1 MDNDFA
7 IFRYADVVLMYVEA
21 LVRQN
26 RTSEAIQLADFKK
39 IRTRAGLNAYTTS
52 QLTIDEL
59 YAERGREL
67 AWEGWRHE
75 DMIRFGKYLKKYW
88 AHPDQ
93 SSETFR
99 NVFPIPTDILNAN
112 PKLSQNK
119 DY

>member
-1 MDNDFA
+1 
-7 IFRYADVVLMYVEA
+7 MYVEA

-39 IRTRAGLNAYTTS
+39 IRTRAGLDAYTTS

-67 AWEGWRHE
+67 AWDGWRHE

-99 NVFPIPTDILNAN
+99 NVFPIPIDRKSTRLNSSHTDISRMPAFA
-112 PKLSQNK
+112 
-119 DY
+119 

>member
-1 MDNDFA
+1 M
-7 IFRYADVVLMYVEA
+7 
-21 LVRQN
+21 
-26 RTSEAIQLADFKK
+26 
-39 IRTRAGLNAYTTS
+39 
-52 QLTIDEL
+52 
-59 YAERGREL
+59 
-67 AWEGWRHE
+67 
-75 DMIRFGKYLKKYW
+75 KKYW

>member
-1 MDNDFA
+1 MNF
-7 IFRYADVVLMYVEA
+7 MQNEA
-21 LVRQN
+21 
-26 RTSEAIQLADFKK
+26 
-39 IRTRAGLNAYTTS
+39 
-52 QLTIDEL
+52 
-59 YAERGREL
+59 REL

-75 DMIRFGKYLKKYW
+75 DMIRFGKYPKKYW